1 MRTIH
6 YSHYFDEGVYVGT
19 NLEREPAINV
29 TWIGPL
35 GLLGFL
41 EREMGLTGSFPDTI
55 DRANR
60 YSLALKKHLEVNPA
74 AFYAGSFTTDEMG
87 VAKDLLG
94 WRDELVLLG
103 WKRFAPE
110 GQPQRLEALARVE
123 KHFANHIFH
132 YGVADRW
139 QDVLAALKERPLI
152 NGFKLIVY
160 DKPELLHPFFGQLFS
175 ILKSG
180 VEIRDLS
187 DNISVG
193 ENNLGIVKT
202 LLLGKSVKGKT
213 LKPLAD
219 DNSFALLHLKDNHY
233 AADLIADQVRQGFR
247 PVVISTDNKI
257 FDYYLMDNGLP
268 ASGSKLNN
276 SNPLI
281 VQLFKL
287 VSVSLAGP
295 LNVYNLLS
303 LLQSP
308 YLPIPKPL
316 AANLAKRLIE
326 KPGINNTEWK
336 EIIDHYFTEREKAGK
351 DPKQLKAK
359 RAEVDLL
366 LDFNFHP
373 DADVMQVKNVYALLK
388 NWADKHSLLEIY
400 NHSDEEKDQFAYL
413 SRLSEALLKKLQEE
427 HAQITSARLMKII
440 ESIYQPAT
448 FPNQTAQAEA
458 VERIVSPACLLGNP
472 NSVLWLDCYN
482 TMIKAGQYRFLSQEE
497 RDFLINLGLRLYAP
511 EEQVKLAYEKEKRG
525 VLAAVGQ
532 CILVT
537 VDKQNGEE
545 VSYHPLLSEIMTML
559 PGAKRVTATE
569 DNIDVLTGFAPGF
582 QMSHEANLPLEKL
595 RWMIN
600 NPDKLKKRE
609 TESASSIDTLIQHPF
624 EWVIKYKGQLNS
636 GNSFT
641 LPELF
646 TLKGIIAHAT
656 TESILTQHG
665 NDTSFAL
672 NGEFIRQQLDEK
684 IREEGL
690 VFLLT
695 EMKFEYEELVRK
707 YSFAIKSLFEIIRAN
722 NLTVIGCEFPA
733 DKEIPGIGKVAGKM
747 DLVLHNRE
755 GKQFIFDLKWTRN
768 NKKYQKKID
777 EGKDVQLAVYFALLE
792 TMPHTAFF
800 MFDSGKLYSRHSF
813 IGPNVVLADG
823 KGAFSESGVLARTC
837 NSFRYRWEELSKGE
851 IEIGDGNKLEEL
863 AYHND
868 AETQNLIPL
877 DSYQKAKSTE
887 SYSGLELF
895 KGKIK

>member
-6 YSHYFDEGVYVGT
+6 YSHYFDEGVSLGT
-19 NLEREPAINV
+19 SLEREPSINV
-29 TWIGPL
+29 TWLGSL

-41 EREMGLTGSFPDTI
+41 EREVGLTGNFPDAI
-55 DRANR
+55 DRVSR
-60 YSLALKKHLEVNPA
+60 YSQALKKYLEDNPG
-74 AFYAGSFTTDEMG
+74 AFYSESFITDEMG

-103 WKRFAPE
+103 WRRLAPE
-110 GQPQRLEALARVE
+110 GQPQRLEVLARVE
-123 KHFANHIFH
+123 KHFANHFFH
-132 YGVADRW
+132 YGIADRW
-139 QDVLAALKERPLI
+139 QDLLAALKERPLI

-160 DKPELLHPFFGQLFS
+160 DKPEWLHPFFGQLFS
-175 ILKSG
+175 LLMPCI
-180 VEIRDLS
+180 EIRDLNE
-187 DNISVG
+187 NISVG

-247 PVVISTDNKI
+247 PLVISTDNKI
-257 FDYYLMDNGLP
+257 FDYYLMANGLP

-287 VSVSLAGP
+287 AAVSLTGP

-316 AANLAKRLIE
+316 AASLAKRLIE
-326 KPGINNTEWK
+326 KPGVYNTEWK
-336 EIIDHYFTEREKAGK
+336 EIIDRYFAEQENAGK
-351 DPKQLKAK
+351 DSKWLKTK

-366 LDFNFHP
+366 LDFNFDP
-373 DADVMQVKNVYALLK
+373 DADVRQVKNVYALLK
-388 NWADKHSLLEIY
+388 NWADKHSMLEVY

-427 HAQITSARLMKII
+427 AEQITSVRLMKII
-440 ESIYQPAT
+440 ESIYQPAS

-458 VERIVSPACLLGNP
+458 VERIASPACLLGNP
-472 NSVLWLDCYN
+472 ESVLWLDCYN
-482 TMIKAGQYRFLSQEE
+482 TMIKAGQYRFLCPEE
-497 RDFLINLGLRLYAP
+497 RDFLINLGIRLYSP
-511 EEQVKLAYEKEKRG
+511 EDQVKLAYEKEKRG
-525 VLAAVGQ
+525 VVAAVGQ

-537 VDKQNGEE
+537 VDKHNGEE
-545 VSYHPLLSEIMTML
+545 VSNHPMLSEIITML
-559 PGAKRVTATE
+559 PGAEGVTTTE
-569 DNIDVLTGFAPGF
+569 DNIEVLTGFAPGF
-582 QMSHEANLPLEKL
+582 RMSREANLPLEKL
-595 RWMIN
+595 RWEIN

-624 EWVIKYKGQLNS
+624 EWVIKYQGRLSS

-646 TLKGIIAHAT
+646 TLKGIIAHAA
-656 TESILTQHG
+656 TESILAKQDH
-665 NDTSFAL
+665 DPEFSL
-672 NGEFIRQQLDEK
+672 NGAFIRQQLDEK

-690 VFLLT
+690 VFLLSD
-695 EMKFEYEELVRK
+695 MKFEYEELVRK

-722 NLTVIGCEFPA
+722 NLKVIGCEFPA

-747 DLVLHNRE
+747 DLVLQNRE

-792 TMPHTAFF
+792 TMPYTAFF

-823 KGAFSESGVLARTC
+823 KGAFSESGVIARTC
-837 NSFRYRWEELSKGE
+837 NSFRYRWDELGKGE
-851 IEIGDGNKLEEL
+851 IEIGDGNNLEEL

-877 DSYQKAKSTE
+877 DSYKKAKSTE